1 MNLSAA
7 LVNRGTAITISVHDC
22 PGLPVTSAP
31 VNVEAAMTISAQS
44 CPDPSGSPGHR

>member
-7 LVNRGTAITISVHDC
+7 LVNRGVVMTISVHDC

-31 VNVEAAMTISAQS
+31 VNVEAAMTFSPELSISA
-44 CPDPSGSPGHR
+44 R